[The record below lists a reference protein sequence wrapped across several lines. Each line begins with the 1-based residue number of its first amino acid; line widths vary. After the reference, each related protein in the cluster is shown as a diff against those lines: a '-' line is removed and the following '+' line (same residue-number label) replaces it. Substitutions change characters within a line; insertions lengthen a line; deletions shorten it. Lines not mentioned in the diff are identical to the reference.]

1 MTGEQLR
8 ELREAL
14 VMTQKEFAELVGVGC
29 STISNIESG
38 ARTMSLLTR
47 AKIVQKIQLDEGL
60 FIFVEKSQKLNRL
73 IHNLMIQH

>member
-14 VMTQKEFAELVGVGC
+14 VMSQREFAEMVGVSY

-73 IHNLMIQH
+73 IHNLMINH

>member
-14 VMTQKEFAELVGVGC
+14 VMTQREFAEMVGVSY

-60 FIFVEKSQKLNRL
+60 FIFVEKSKKLNRL
-73 IHNLMIQH
+73 IHNLMVQH

>member
-14 VMTQKEFAELVGVGC
+14 VMTQKEFAEMVGVGY

-47 AKIVQKIQLDEGL
+47 AKIVQKIQFDEGL
-60 FIFVEKSQKLNRL
+60 SIFVDKSRKLNEL
-73 IHNLMIQH
+73 IHINTLP

>member
-14 VMTQKEFAELVGVGC
+14 VVSQREFAEMVGVSY

-73 IHNLMIQH
+73 IHNLTVPH

>member
-8 ELREAL
+8 DLREAL
-14 VMTQKEFAELVGVGC
+14 VMSQREFAALVGVSY

-47 AKIVQKIQLDEGL
+47 AKIVQKIQFDDGL
-60 FIFVEKSQKLNRL
+60 FIFVDKSQKLDRL
-73 IHNLMIQH
+73 IHNIMIHD

>member
-14 VMTQKEFAELVGVGC
+14 VVSQREFAEMVGVSC

-60 FIFVEKSQKLNRL
+60 FIFVEKSQKLDRL
-73 IHNLMIQH
+73 IHNLMITN

>member
-14 VMTQKEFAELVGVGC
+14 VVSQREFAEMVGVSY

-73 IHNLMIQH
+73 IHNIMIHD

>member
-14 VMTQKEFAELVGVGC
+14 VMSQREFAEMVGVSY

>member
-14 VMTQKEFAELVGVGC
+14 VMTQREFAEMVGVSY

-73 IHNLMIQH
+73 IHNLMVQH